1 MTNAAIAG
9 SKDELRGLKENVV
22 IGHLIPAGTGMKK
35 YRQIHLD
42 DEKLLELQKS
52 VYKARKEM
60 KAEEIDDD
68 EFDVEQ
74 IADMKTVGDAADI
87 DGVDVDDSLDE

>member
-52 VYKARKEM
+52 VDKAKKNL

-68 EFDVEQ
+68 DNIPKDRKIYF
-74 IADMKTVGDAADI
+74 TYGDT
-87 DGVDVDDSLDE
+87 SQPEY